1 MVETGTAS
9 DLDHHGTQKTDGS
22 FEMRS
27 DEMVETEVKLFDNV
41 NRISGRATQ
50 CILSSLLQ
58 PFDNTT

>member
-1 MVETGTAS
+1 MVETGTVS

-41 NRISGRATQ
+41 NRNSGRATQ